1 MQLLAPIPPS
11 EWPAEALLA
20 RLRGRRAVL
29 GRGDLNQEQADSPE
43 QVFLR
48 ELTWVYRHLETKFR
62 RTMQAYFEIVAMRQV
77 NQALRY
83 RLNGEPAP
91 QAFLRMELLDRSLR
105 QTFSV
110 DQDPLELVN
119 HLERSWSAWQFV
131 SGLSRQYLEQGPGG
145 VEQQLSCGIL
155 AQGLQDSKGVVRW
168 FVMALI
174 DLRNILA
181 VLKYWRWQAKLA
193 PQLLAGGNVSISK
206 LKRIWRAQDRQQL
219 GSVVGK
225 VAGGTVAG
233 SEPRQVERI
242 MLAGIGRQLH
252 RYGRDPLSVAV
263 VIDYLW
269 RRHVAAQNQQLR
281 LLIGRDQQELLL
293 EAMLP

>member
-11 EWPAEALLA
+11 EWPTEALLA

-29 GRGDLNQEQADSPE
+29 GRGDETHEQTDSPE
-43 QVFLR
+43 QAFFR
-48 ELTWVYRHLETKFR
+48 ELTWVYRHLDRKFR
-62 RTMQAYFEIVAMRQV
+62 RKMQAYFEIVAMRQV

-83 RLNGEPAP
+83 RLNGEPTP
-91 QAFLRMELLDRSLR
+91 HAFLRMELLDRSLR
-105 QTFSV
+105 QAFSE
-110 DQDPLELVN
+110 DQEPLELLN
-119 HLERSWSAWQFV
+119 HLEESWSEWPFV
-131 SGLSRQYLEQGPGG
+131 SGLSQQYLEQGPGG

-155 AQGLQDSKGVVRW
+155 DQGLQASKGVVRW

-174 DLRNILA
+174 DLRNIVA

-193 PQLLAGGNVSISK
+193 PQLLAGGYVSISK
-206 LKRIWRAQDRQQL
+206 LKRIWRTRDRPQL
-219 GSVVGK
+219 GSVVRQ
-225 VAGGTVAG
+225 VAGGTVEA
-233 SEPRQVERI
+233 SEPRNVERI
-242 MLAGIGRQLH
+242 LLAGIGRQLH
-252 RYGRDPLSVAV
+252 RFGRDPLSVAV

-281 LLIGRDQQELLL
+281 LLTGRDQQGLLM